1 VDSDGTAPPGDQAD
15 DAENPASDSMNTNLS
30 GEFFTMDEVARLK
43 GVSYHT
49 VSRAVRK
56 GTIRSKRMGRMA
68 LVSAEDLSGW
78 EPVRSRAPRKYR
90 QRVPDPTITP
100 AVMDLAS
107 GERIELARRLS
118 ALYEVIHSTAMQQPL
133 EVFAQVLAES
143 FSKAMEFPRIAI
155 WIVNDER
162 TTTRRVASLGEWYVE
177 GQPPIPDE
185 LPFLDQWDR
194 DTAVPRVFEV
204 PAIDYLAESKNLQV
218 VEKFMVTPLRVGAKL
233 IGFIGSDR
241 NGLPLELSEAQ
252 GQIAQGLATQAAL
265 ALDLNRTRQAERIR
279 RDQLEATLARTRAVA
294 DVSLQ
299 LNQGDDLLKVLRNAA
314 HRITQLMG
322 GERGGIGLQRE
333 QEELIGMW
341 TFSGDELPDKVMH
354 VNLRTYPGTERA
366 FRNGKATLTSY
377 GAMSGEEQQILDEAG
392 IRSNLI
398 TPFIIDGELVGAM
411 YVLYADEFPNV
422 TDEDLEF
429 NDAIAAQCLVA
440 IKQVRLQE
448 QLEAEHRALD
458 AARIEL
464 QRLAGELNQLRSVK
478 PSNRRPDSSR
488 KIDDILTLIEQTVT
502 RTDVGP
508 PLTRAG
514 D

>member
-1 VDSDGTAPPGDQAD
+1 MDPDGTAP
-15 DAENPASDSMNTNLS
+15 DSNKTNLS

-68 LVSAEDLSGW
+68 LVSAEDFAGW

-118 ALYEVIHSTAMQQPL
+118 ALYLAIHSSAMLQPL
-133 EVFAQVLAES
+133 EDFAQVLAES

-155 WIVNDER
+155 WIVNNER
-162 TTTRRVASLGEWYVE
+162 TMIRRVASLGEWYQE
-177 GQPPIPDE
+177 GQPPLPDE

-194 DTAVPRVFEV
+194 DTAVPKVFDLL
-204 PAIDYLAESKNLQV
+204 AIDYLAESKNLHD
-218 VEKFMVTPLRVGAKL
+218 VEKFMITPLRVGGKL

-265 ALDLNRTRQAERIR
+265 ALDLNRSRHAERLR
-279 RDQLEATLARTRAVA
+279 RDQLEATLARTRAIA
-294 DVSLQ
+294 DVSLK
-299 LNQGDDLLKVLRNAA
+299 LNQGNDLLTVLRNAA
-314 HRITQLMG
+314 HQITQLMG

-341 TFSGDELPDKVMH
+341 TFSGDELPDEVMH

-366 FRNGKATLTSY
+366 YQNGKATLTSY
-377 GAMSGEEQQILDEAG
+377 DVMSEREQRILDEG
-392 IRSNLI
+392 NIRSNLI

-411 YVLYADEFPNV
+411 YVLYLDDYPNV

-440 IKQVRLQE
+440 IRQTRLQE
-448 QLEAEHRALD
+448 QFEAEHRALD
-458 AARIEL
+458 AAMLEL
-464 QRLAGELNQLRSVK
+464 QRLAGELERLRSDK
-478 PSNRRPDSSR
+478 PANRQPDSSS

-502 RTDVGP
+502 RIDSVP

>member
-1 VDSDGTAPPGDQAD
+1 MDPDGTAPTGDHAAD
-15 DAENPASDSMNTNLS
+15 AATPASDSIRTNLS

-68 LVSAEDLSGW
+68 LVSAEDLAGW

-118 ALYEVIHSTAMQQPL
+118 ALYEVIHSTAMQQSL

-155 WIVNDER
+155 WIVNDDR
-162 TTTRRVASLGEWYVE
+162 TTIRRVASLGQWYVE
-177 GQPPIPDE
+177 GQQPLPDE

-194 DTAVPRVFEV
+194 NTAVPRVFEV
-204 PAIDYLAESKNLQV
+204 PAIDYLAESKNLHE
-218 VEKFMVTPLRVGAKL
+218 VERFMITPLRVGGKL

-265 ALDLNRTRQAERIR
+265 ALDLNRTRQTERLR
-279 RDQLEATLARTRAVA
+279 REQLEATLTRTRAIA
-294 DVSLQ
+294 DVSLK

-314 HRITQLMG
+314 HQITQLMG
-322 GERGGIGLQRE
+322 GERGGIGLQLD

-341 TFSGDELPDKVMH
+341 TFSGDELPDEVMH

-377 GAMSGEEQQILDEAG
+377 GVMSEKEQRILDEG
-392 IRSNLI
+392 NIRSDLI
-398 TPFIIDGELVGAM
+398 TPFIIEGDLVGAM
-411 YVLYADEFPNV
+411 YVLYTDEFPNV
-422 TDEDLEF
+422 TEEDLEF

-458 AARIEL
+458 AARLEL
-464 QRLAGELNQLRSVK
+464 QNLAGELERLRSDQF
-478 PSNRRPDSSR
+478 SNRRPDSSR

-502 RTDVGP
+502 RIDVGS

>member
-1 VDSDGTAPPGDQAD
+1 MNPDGTTPPGDRED
-15 DAENPASDSMNTNLS
+15 DAEKLASDSMNTSLS

-56 GTIRSKRMGRMA
+56 GAIRSKRMGRMA
-68 LVSAEDLSGW
+68 LVSAEDIAGW

-133 EVFAQVLAES
+133 NVFAQVLAES

-155 WIVNDER
+155 WLVNEER
-162 TTTRRVASLGEWYVE
+162 TLIRRVASLGEWYVE
-177 GQPPIPDE
+177 GQQPIPDE
-185 LPFLDQWDR
+185 LPFQDQWDR
-194 DTAVPRVFEV
+194 DTPVPTVFNAPLV
-204 PAIDYLAESKNLQV
+204 NNLQESKNLRNV
-218 VEKFMVTPLRVGAKL
+218 GSYLVTSLRVGSKL
-233 IGFIGSDR
+233 IGFIGADR
-241 NGLPLELSEAQ
+241 SGLPLELSEAQ

-265 ALDLNRTRQAERIR
+265 ALDLNRTRQAERLR
-279 RDQLEATLARTRAVA
+279 RDQLEATLARTRAIA
-294 DVSLQ
+294 DVSLK

-341 TFSGDELPDKVMH
+341 THGGGELPDEVMQ
-354 VNLRTYPGTERA
+354 VNLRTYPGTDRA

-377 GAMSGEEQQILDEAG
+377 GVMSEKEQQVLDDAK

-411 YVLYADEFPNV
+411 YVLYADDFPNV

-448 QLEAEHRALD
+448 QLESEHHALD
-458 AARIEL
+458 AARLEL

-478 PSNRRPDSSR
+478 PANRQFDSSGR
-488 KIDDILTLIEQTVT
+488 IDDILTLIEQTVT

>member
-1 VDSDGTAPPGDQAD
+1 
-15 DAENPASDSMNTNLS
+15 
-30 GEFFTMDEVARLK
+30 
-43 GVSYHT
+43 
-49 VSRAVRK
+49 
-56 GTIRSKRMGRMA
+56 
-68 LVSAEDLSGW
+68 
-78 EPVRSRAPRKYR
+78 
-90 QRVPDPTITP
+90 
-100 AVMDLAS
+100 
-107 GERIELARRLS
+107 
-118 ALYEVIHSTAMQQPL
+118 
-133 EVFAQVLAES
+133 
-143 FSKAMEFPRIAI
+143 MEFPRIAI